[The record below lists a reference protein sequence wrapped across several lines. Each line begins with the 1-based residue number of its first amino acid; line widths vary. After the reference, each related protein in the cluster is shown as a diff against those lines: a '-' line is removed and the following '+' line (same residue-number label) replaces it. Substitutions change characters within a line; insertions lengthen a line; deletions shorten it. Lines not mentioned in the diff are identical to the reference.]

1 MEKFTTA
8 EKNLLCIFKNQSR
21 RRAASDLQSI
31 LPHLDEKDMLEL
43 AQSVIGKLE
52 RMTDKEFEEEVLEG
66 STGTGQGNR
75 IKISI

>member
-8 EKNLLCIFKNQSR
+8 EKNLLCIFENQSR
-21 RRAASDLQSI
+21 RRAASDLQNI

-52 RMTDKEFEEEVLEG
+52 GMTDKEFEEAVLEG
-66 STGTGQGNR
+66 SAGTGNLL
-75 IKISI
+75 